1 MSEEVPR
8 PPDEAGAKGA
18 DSSRQL
24 HSASQEFTYMLRGT
38 ASFIVAEGPPNIFD
52 KKPFKTYH

>member
-8 PPDEAGAKGA
+8 PPDEAEVKGA

-24 HSASQEFTYMLRGT
+24 HKPLAKRLASKDKFSLGFM
-38 ASFIVAEGPPNIFD
+38 ASHFARVPCTGA
-52 KKPFKTYH
+52 T